1 MTRWLGIA
9 NAIGFSAQ
17 AWAIAG
23 SDFGPL
29 TRRASCAY
37 VKGFPNAIVRSA
49 SQTRRWNGVPRMSR
63 SRSSGSRGTAMN
75 CRTLVRS
82 SRSRRLFETIR
93 LSGKLAVRSCS
104 SSTAVEPNRIAQT
117 PIGLR
122 ATRTFPRAQ
131 SPTTN
136 SISCAA
142 PLVIDAVSRG
152 ASSAT
157 INFIGLTPVVYPA
170 DDTTNATAL
179 AHSDFRL
186 HIEDATY
193 VAQKLR
199 CDRAK

>member
-1 MTRWLGIA
+1 
-9 NAIGFSAQ
+9 
-17 AWAIAG
+17 
-23 SDFGPL
+23 
-29 TRRASCAY
+29 
-37 VKGFPNAIVRSA
+37 
-49 SQTRRWNGVPRMSR
+49 MSR
-63 SRSSGSRGTAMN
+63 SRSRGSRSMAMN
-75 CRTLVRS
+75 CSTLVGS
-82 SRSRRLFETIR
+82 SQSRRSFEIIR
-93 LSGKLAVRSCS
+93 LSGKLRARSCATS
-104 SSTAVEPNRIAQT
+104 AAVEPNRIAQT

-122 ATRTFPRAQ
+122 ATRTFPRPQ

-193 VAQKLR
+193 VAQKVG
-199 CDRAK
+199 